1 MATKSTYRVPGL
13 IIASVLAAC
22 GDPPPDVA
30 LPANAASAASA
41 ALAGA
46 SSPPNRASMS
56 MESAPMGLAGAS
68 DADASLVELRQQ
80 VALLRREVADLRGK
94 VSRLPGMDDVA
105 SRQPDLRTDPA
116 ALEEAQQAERMR
128 IASTE
133 AAFRNE
139 QSDARW
145 SQGTTAS
152 VQAALA
158 QADESMR
165 SQVRSVECRS
175 QSCRV
180 EINAGAGAG
189 PAQDLPLVIARLGQV
204 LPHVTAGQV
213 DQGDGRKA
221 TVLYMSR

>member
-1 MATKSTYRVPGL
+1 
-13 IIASVLAAC
+13 LA
-22 GDPPPDVA
+22 P
-30 LPANAASAASA
+30 
-41 ALAGA
+41 
-46 SSPPNRASMS
+46 
-56 MESAPMGLAGAS
+56 AS
-68 DADASLVELRQQ
+68 DADAGLAELRQQ

-94 VSRLPGMDDVA
+94 VSHLPGMDDVA
-105 SRQPDLRTDPA
+105 ARQPDSRTDPV
-116 ALEEAQQAERMR
+116 ALEDARQTERLR

-133 AAFRNE
+133 SAFRSE

-145 SQGTTAS
+145 SQGATAS

-180 EINAGAGAG
+180 ELNASPGAA

-204 LPHVTAGQV
+204 LPHVTAGQI

>member
-1 MATKSTYRVPGL
+1 MGQMQPATDAET
-13 IIASVLAAC
+13 VLA
-22 GDPPPDVA
+22 D
-30 LPANAASAASA
+30 
-41 ALAGA
+41 
-46 SSPPNRASMS
+46 
-56 MESAPMGLAGAS
+56 
-68 DADASLVELRQQ
+68 LRQQ
-80 VALLRREVADLRGK
+80 VQLLRREVADLRGK
-94 VSRLPGMDDVA
+94 VSRLPGMNDAEPHPPDPRSDSVA
-105 SRQPDLRTDPA
+105 MEQAR
-116 ALEEAQQAERMR
+116 QAERLR

-145 SQGTTAS
+145 SQGAAAS

-165 SQVRSVECRS
+165 SQVRSIECRS

-180 EINAGAGAG
+180 EINASPGAA

-204 LPHVTAGQV
+204 LPNVTAGQV

>member
-1 MATKSTYRVPGL
+1 MATKSFHKVPGL
-13 IIASVLAAC
+13 VIASVLAAC
-22 GDPPPDVA
+22 GGPPADVV
-30 LPANAASAASA
+30 LPADAFSAASA
-41 ALAGA
+41 AAGA
-46 SSPPNRASMS
+46 APPATRIST
-56 MESAPMGLAGAS
+56 ESAPTGLAPPAT
-68 DADASLVELRQQ
+68 DAEAGLAELRQQ
-80 VALLRREVADLRGK
+80 VLLLRREVADLRGK
-94 VSRLPGMDDVA
+94 VSRLPGMDDAAA
-105 SRQPDLRTDPA
+105 SQPNPRTDA
-116 ALEEAQQAERMR
+116 VALEQARQTERQR

-145 SQGTTAS
+145 SQGAAAS

-165 SQVRSVECRS
+165 SQVRSIECRS

-180 EINAGAGAG
+180 EINAGPGAA